1 MFAIRSTAPCRP
13 VLLGIWSVAVLVSSD
28 AIMFTRHTL
37 EKRIVNVAVT
47 GEFLGTVPSPLFGS
61 IVLHTKNAISARPVC
76 GIRPSGMSPQLIE
89 PDGLNDPQRRCQGVV
104 RFSGLRARR
113 SEIHRLA
120 CALRFRPV
128 IELGESE

>member
-13 VLLGIWSVAVLVSSD
+13 VLLGIWSVVVLVSSD

-61 IVLHTKNAISARPVC
+61 IVLHTKTQYQQDRYVESARRAEV
-76 GIRPSGMSPQLIE
+76 PS
-89 PDGLNDPQRRCQGVV
+89 
-104 RFSGLRARR
+104 
-113 SEIHRLA
+113 
-120 CALRFRPV
+120 
-128 IELGESE
+128 